1 MSHKILTNL
10 DSSFKGLH
18 WKINND
24 IKKVITV
31 NFMFREKVGRER
43 NGLMGAE
50 KYLNIDKII
59 FSHQM

>member
-24 IKKVITV
+24 IKIVITV

-43 NGLMGAE
+43 YGLVGAE
-50 KYLNIDKII
+50 KYLKNR
-59 FSHQM
+59 